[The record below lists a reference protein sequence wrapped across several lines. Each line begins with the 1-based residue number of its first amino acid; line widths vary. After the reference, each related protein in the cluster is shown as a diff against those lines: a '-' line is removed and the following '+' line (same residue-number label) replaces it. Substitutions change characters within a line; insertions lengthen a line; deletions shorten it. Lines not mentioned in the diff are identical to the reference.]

1 MGIFLLWGLPRRRPL
16 MGSYSIVLADDHTL
30 VRQGL
35 RKIVEGKD
43 DLQVV
48 GEAADGIELLF
59 LLDKLKPNM
68 VILDISMPNLQGIQ
82 TARQIK
88 MKYPGMKILIMTMHK
103 EREYLYEAISAGAE
117 GYLLKEDAEQELFA
131 AIDTLRGGKGFIS
144 PIVLGEMGV
153 SKNFMEKVFKFVL
166 EN

>member
-1 MGIFLLWGLPRRRPL
+1 MEPYR
-16 MGSYSIVLADDHTL
+16 IVLADDHTL
-30 VRQGL
+30 VRQGI
-35 RKIVEGKD
+35 RKIVEGKN

-48 GEAADGIELLF
+48 GEAGDGVELLF
-59 LLDKLKPNM
+59 LLDTLKPNM

-117 GYLLKEDAEQELFA
+117 GYLLKEDAEKELFA
-131 AIDTLRGGKGFIS
+131 AVETLREGKGFIS
-144 PIVLGEMGV
+144 PIILGELGV
-153 SKNFMEKVFKFVL
+153 SKNFMEKIFKFVL

>member
-1 MGIFLLWGLPRRRPL
+1 MEPYR
-16 MGSYSIVLADDHTL
+16 IVLADDHTL
-30 VRQGL
+30 VRQGI
-35 RKIVEGKD
+35 RKILEGKD

-48 GEAADGIELLF
+48 GEAGDGVELLF

-68 VILDISMPNLQGIQ
+68 IILDISMPNLQGIQ

-117 GYLLKEDAEQELFA
+117 GYLLKEDAEKELFS
-131 AIDTLRGGKGFIS
+131 AIETLREGKGFIS
-144 PIVLGEMGV
+144 PLILGDLGV
-153 SKNFMEKVFKFVL
+153 SKNFMEKVFNFVL
-166 EN
+166 GN